1 VELRARRRR
10 ALTRVLAAAVALAAC
25 LAVFAAPAHADGPQ
39 LHALSS
45 LAEHPAGYRLNGA
58 QVLRIAS
65 RSSKVRS
72 ERRHHRHFTATV
84 YTRGPGRWQVSWFDQ
99 SREVAQVRVDDFTG
113 GIVEQWTGYQVA
125 WTMARGYAGAFG
137 RKLNAPWVWIP
148 LCLLF
153 VAPFLDPRR
162 PFRLLHLDLLVLLA
176 FSASHIFF
184 NLGEIT
190 TSVPL
195 VYPVLLYL
203 LVRLLLAGFRPR
215 RGPPRGRL
223 VPLVPMTWLALGLV
237 LLVGFRIALN
247 VEDSNVIDVGY
258 AGVIGADRIMDGK
271 QLYGNGFNGQVQ
283 RGDTYG
289 PVDYLSYI
297 PFEQLFPWSGTW
309 DDLPA
314 AHGAAVA
321 FDLLTLGGLILLG
334 MRLRAGPA
342 GRELGLVLGYAWAA
356 YPYSLFTLE
365 TNSNDALVAL
375 FTVAAMLA
383 LTLEPAR
390 RNASALARGAAVAL
404 GVAAKFI
411 GGALAPLFAAGTG
424 TRRTRD
430 TVGFV
435 LAFAV
440 VLVAVFAPFVP
451 DGGLSELYDRTV
463 SYQVGRPSPFSVWGQ
478 HDALDPVQAGVQLAA
493 AGLAILVFFLPRRR
507 DAFQVAAL
515 GAAVLIAFQLG
526 MTHWFYLYV
535 AWFTPLALVALSAP
549 WATGPRDRP
558 PPVGAQSGTARSP
571 VAA

>member
-1 VELRARRRR
+1 VVLGLAGCGL
-10 ALTRVLAAAVALAAC
+10 AWAGPAQAAGPPLHPLTTLA
-25 LAVFAAPAHADGPQ
+25 D
-39 LHALSS
+39 
-45 LAEHPAGYRLNGA
+45 HPAGYRLDGA
-58 QVLRIAS
+58 RVLRIAS

-72 ERRHHRHFTATV
+72 ERHRHRRFTPTV
-84 YTRGPGRWQVSWFDQ
+84 YTRGPGRWQVSWFDG
-99 SREVAQVRVDDFTG
+99 SKEVAQVRVDDFTG
-113 GIVEQWTGYQVA
+113 AIVEQWTGYQVA

-137 RKLNAPWVWIP
+137 RTLNAPWVWIP

-153 VAPFLDPRR
+153 LAPFVDPRR
-162 PFRLLHLDLLVLLA
+162 PFRLLHLDLLVLLG
-176 FSASHIFF
+176 FGVSHIFF
-184 NLGEIT
+184 NLGEIA

-195 VYPVLLYL
+195 AYPVLLYL

-223 VPLVPMTWLALGLV
+223 VPLVPVTWLALALV

-258 AGVIGADRIMDGK
+258 AGVIGADRIVDGK
-271 QLYGNGFNGQVQ
+271 QLYGEGFSAQVQ

-289 PVDYLSYI
+289 PADYLFYV
-297 PFEQLFPWSGTW
+297 PFEQLFPWSGSW

-314 AHGAAVA
+314 AHGAALA

-342 GRELGLVLGYAWAA
+342 GRELGVALGFAWAA

-383 LTLEPAR
+383 LTLGPAR
-390 RNASALARGAAVAL
+390 RNASAAARGAAVAL
-404 GVAAKFI
+404 GVAAKFV

-424 TRRTRD
+424 ERRPRD
-430 TVGFV
+430 LLGFA

-451 DGGLSELYDRTV
+451 DGGLSELYHRTV
-463 SYQVGRPSPFSVWGQ
+463 SYQVDRPSPFSIWGQ
-478 HDALDPVQAGVQLAA
+478 HDALDPVQLGVQIAA
-493 AGLAILVFFLPRRR
+493 AALAVLVFFAPRRR
-507 DAFQVAAL
+507 DLFQVAAL

-535 AWFTPLALVALSAP
+535 AWFAPLALVALAAS

-558 PPVGAQSGTARSP
+558 PPAAAEPAPARPP

>member
-1 VELRARRRR
+1 VELRAPR
-10 ALTRVLAAAVALAAC
+10 ARSLIRLLAVALA
-25 LAVFAAPAHADGPQ
+25 LAGCGLAWAAPARAAGPP
-39 LHALSS
+39 LHALRT
-45 LAEHPAGYRLNGA
+45 LADHPAGYRLNGA
-58 QVLRIAS
+58 RVLRIAS

-72 ERRHHRHFTATV
+72 ERHHHRRFTPTV
-84 YTRGPGRWQVSWFDQ
+84 YTRGPGRWQVSWFDG
-99 SREVAQVRVDDFTG
+99 SKEVAQVRVDDFSG
-113 GIVEQWTGYQVA
+113 AIVEQWTGYQVA

-137 RKLNAPWVWIP
+137 RTLNAPWVWIP

-153 VAPFLDPRR
+153 LAPFVDPRR
-162 PFRLLHLDLLVLLA
+162 PFRLLHLDLLMLLA
-176 FSASHIFF
+176 FGVSHIFF

-195 VYPVLLYL
+195 AYPVLLYL

-215 RGPPRGRL
+215 RERPRGRL
-223 VPLVPMTWLALGLV
+223 VPLVPVTWLVLGLV
-237 LLVGFRIALN
+237 LLVGFRVALN

-258 AGVIGADRIMDGK
+258 AGVIGADRIVDGK
-271 QLYGNGFNGQVQ
+271 QLYGEGFNGQVQ

-289 PVDYLSYI
+289 PVDYLTYV

-314 AHGAAVA
+314 AHGAALA

-342 GRELGLVLGYAWAA
+342 GRELGVALGFAWAA

-365 TNSNDALVAL
+365 SNSNDALVAL

-390 RNASALARGAAVAL
+390 RNASVAARAAAVAL

-424 TRRTRD
+424 ERRVRD
-430 TVGFV
+430 LVGFA

-440 VLVAVFAPFVP
+440 VLIAVFAPFVP

-463 SYQVGRPSPFSVWGQ
+463 SYQVGRPSPFSIWGQ
-478 HDALDPVQAGVQLAA
+478 HDWLDPVQAGVQIAA
-493 AGLAILVFFLPRRR
+493 AALAILVFFLPRRR
-507 DAFQVAAL
+507 DLSQVAAL

-535 AWFTPLALVALSAP
+535 AWFAPLALVALAAS

-558 PPVGAQSGTARSP
+558 PPVDAEPTPARPP